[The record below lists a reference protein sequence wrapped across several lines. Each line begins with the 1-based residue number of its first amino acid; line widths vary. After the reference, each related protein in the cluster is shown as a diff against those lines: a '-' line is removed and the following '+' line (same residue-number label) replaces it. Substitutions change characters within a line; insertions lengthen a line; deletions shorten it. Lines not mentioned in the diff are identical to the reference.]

1 MSKSNVYFDTKGEE
15 FNLKY
20 LKKSGRNGYPVFY
33 VYAVYAQK
41 GYNLDDVMGV
51 CEFVVHKST
60 RDENKK
66 VCFLKTLE
74 VERAYLEHG
83 IGSYLLKAMEN
94 VALENGA
101 NDVTVKLP
109 NDSATLSNFYVK
121 NGYGVSGYLAFKN
134 DIKLNNDIVAEPI
147 KEVTALSDDALST
160 L

>member
-1 MSKSNVYFDTKGEE
+1 MSKSNVYLDTKGEE

-20 LKKSGRNGYPVFY
+20 LKESGRNGYPVFY
-33 VYAVYAQK
+33 VYAQK
-41 GYNLDDVMGV
+41 GQNLDDVMGV
-51 CEFVVHKST
+51 CEFAVHKST

-74 VERAYLEHG
+74 VEREYLGHG

-94 VALENGA
+94 IALKNGA

-109 NDSATLSNFYVK
+109 NDSAALSNFYVK

-134 DIKLNNDIVAEPI
+134 NIQRNNDIIDEPV
-147 KEVTALSDDALST
+147 KEVVALSDDALST